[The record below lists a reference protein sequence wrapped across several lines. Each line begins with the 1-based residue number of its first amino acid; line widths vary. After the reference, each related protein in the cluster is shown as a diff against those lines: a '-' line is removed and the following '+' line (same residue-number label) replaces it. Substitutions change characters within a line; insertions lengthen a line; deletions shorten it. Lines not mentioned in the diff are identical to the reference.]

1 MEVLDCD
8 SHVQE
13 GERTFA
19 DPYWDPRYLGRRPMV
34 VESDVQHNLSFVID
48 SLTHQRL
55 TGPSI
60 TMSGSPMSKNGVPS
74 PLFSKQMEAAA
85 GKGHIDT
92 LESAELHTAQAR
104 LEQMDR
110 ESLAMQVNF
119 PSMLLTWP
127 IAHDPKIA
135 NAIARS
141 YNSWI
146 ADVSS
151 QAPDRLKWVTV
162 INPGDVEE
170 SVREIRRTKELGSVG
185 LMILGSVGNK
195 HWDHPSLEPIWATVA
210 ELDMPVAVHPGFCNP
225 GLDEQYSNGI
235 DAVTMAFVFSLLV
248 GYQAILRSGLLDRY
262 PNLRVAFME
271 NGARWVDFM
280 TMRIAEFSGKIL
292 ERTTTRARPKTIDEA
307 DIGGSSLFRP
317 STYLSE
323 LIAEEYI
330 KRGQIYV
337 NCEVD
342 EDQLPFI
349 VERYGD
355 DFLTFAGDI
364 PHPHRISHSVDKFL
378 ARQDLREETKRKIM
392 IDNTARFYGLPVPA
406 REPEPVP
413 SAGD

>member
-1 MEVLDCD
+1 MKVFDCD

-13 GERTFA
+13 GEKTFA
-19 DPYWDPRYLGRRPMV
+19 DEYWDQTYLGRRPMV
-34 VESDVQHNLSFVID
+34 VASDVQGNLSFVID

-60 TMSGSPMSKNGVPS
+60 TLSGSPMSKNGVPS
-74 PLFSKQMEAAA
+74 PLFAAQMEAALK
-85 GKGHIDT
+85 KGHIDT
-92 LESAELHTAQAR
+92 LESAELHNAQAR
-104 LEQMDR
+104 VEQMDR
-110 ESLAMQVNF
+110 EDLAIQVNF

-146 ADVSS
+146 ASIS
-151 QAPDRLKWVTV
+151 NQAPDRLKWVTV

-170 SVREIRRTKELGSVG
+170 SVREIRRTKDMGSVG

-225 GLDEQYSNGI
+225 GLDEQYNTLI
-235 DAVTMAFVFSLLV
+235 DAVTMPFVFSLMI
-248 GYQAILRSGLLDRY
+248 GYQAIFRSGLLDRY
-262 PNLRVAFME
+262 PNLKVGFME

-280 TMRIAEFSGKIL
+280 TQRIAEFSGKVA
-292 ERTTTRARPKTIDEA
+292 ERTTSRTRPPSFEESA
-307 DIGGSSLFRP
+307 IGGSSFFRP
-317 STYLSE
+317 TTYRSKYLP
-323 LIAEEYI
+323 EEYI

-342 EDQLPFI
+342 EDQLPF
-349 VERYGD
+349 VVDRYGN
-355 DFLTFAGDI
+355 DFLLFAGDV
-364 PHPHRISHSVDKFL
+364 PHPHRVAHSVDRFL
-378 ARQDLREETKRKIM
+378 ERADLSQETKQKTLV
-392 IDNTARFYGLPVPA
+392 DNTARFYGLSVPA
-406 REPEPVP
+406 SQFEP
-413 SAGD
+413 AQTGD

>member
-1 MEVLDCD
+1 MKVMDCD

-13 GERTFA
+13 GEQTFT
-19 DPYWDPRYLGRRPMV
+19 DGYWDQAYRGRRPMV
-34 VESDVQHNLSFVID
+34 VASDVQGNLSFIID
-48 SLTHQRL
+48 SLTHQRI

-60 TMSGSPMSKNGVPS
+60 TLSGSPMSKNGVPS
-74 PLFSKQMEAAA
+74 PLFAKQMEAASA
-85 GKGHIDT
+85 KGHIDT
-92 LESAELHTAQAR
+92 LESAELRNAKAR
-104 LEQMDR
+104 VEQMDR
-110 ESLAMQVNF
+110 EDLAVQVNF

-146 ADVSS
+146 ASVSS

-170 SVREIRRTKELGSVG
+170 SVREIRRTKELGSAG
-185 LMILGSVGNK
+185 LMILGSVGNM
-195 HWDHPSLEPIWATVA
+195 HWDHLTLEPIWATVA

-225 GLDEQYSNGI
+225 GLDEQYSTLI
-235 DAVTMAFVFSLLV
+235 DAVTMPFVFSLII
-248 GYQAILRSGLLDRY
+248 GYQAILRSGVLDRY
-262 PNLRVAFME
+262 PNLKVGFME

-280 TMRIAEFSGKIL
+280 TQRIAEFSGKQL
-292 ERTTTRARPKTIDEA
+292 ERTTTRAQPKVFNEA
-307 DIGGSSLFRP
+307 DIGGSSFFRP
-317 STYLSE
+317 TTYLSE
-323 LIAEEYI
+323 LMPEDYI

-349 VERYGD
+349 VDRYGD
-355 DFLTFAGDI
+355 DFLMFAGDI
-364 PHPHRISHSVDKFL
+364 PHPHRVAHSVDKFL
-378 ARQDLREETKRKIM
+378 ARTDLSQKTKRKTL

-406 REPEPVP
+406 LEPEPSP
-413 SAGD
+413 AGD